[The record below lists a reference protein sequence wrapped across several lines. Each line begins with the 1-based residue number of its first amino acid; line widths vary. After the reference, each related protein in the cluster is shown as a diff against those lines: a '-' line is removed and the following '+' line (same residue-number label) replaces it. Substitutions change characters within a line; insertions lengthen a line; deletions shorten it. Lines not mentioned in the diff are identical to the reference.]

1 MIVTDWLLVLPVL
14 TPLLCALFCFL
25 IREKRR
31 QATLLTFIG
40 SFTTLAITIALA
52 ASIIKLGPKAV
63 SFGQWPAPFGIA
75 FAADLL
81 SIVMLTTMNLV
92 GFIIIIYASADLYA
106 RRSYGFYLVLIQVMM
121 AGVNG
126 ALLTTD
132 IFNLYVWFELMLI
145 ASFGLM
151 ILDASAKSI
160 DGAVKYVVLNLVSTL
175 LFLTAIGLL
184 YGATGTLNMADLHT
198 KIQNIDP
205 VLAKSLAALYLFAFA
220 IKSSLFPVFAWLP
233 ASYHVMSPSIIA
245 LFAGM
250 LTKIGVYV
258 MIRVFTLIFPID
270 LMGYQELLSWIAGLT
285 MLVGVLFAASQ
296 MEIKRILSVHI
307 VSQIGYMI
315 MGLAIYTPLAI
326 AGAIFYIMH
335 NVVVKANLFLI
346 GGVLNKRY
354 GSDCLTKLGGAY
366 IAYPGLAFLF
376 LIAAFSLAGFPP
388 TSGFWGKFTVIG
400 AGLQAE
406 FYWLSGL
413 ALFVSILTL
422 YSMSK
427 IWASAFWAA
436 KPEGIRV
443 KAMKKREIVLYYT
456 PIAMLCLLSL
466 LPALFYENI
475 LNILLQTSAQLKDPT
490 LYIDAI
496 LAEGRRIEL

>member
-1 MIVTDWLLVLPVL
+1 MINEWLLVLPVL
-14 TPLLCALFCFL
+14 VPLLSALFCFL

-31 QATLLTFIG
+31 NATTLTMAG
-40 SFTTLAITIALA
+40 SFSTLMIALA
-52 ASIIKLGPKAV
+52 LTYIVIEVGPQAV
-63 SFGQWPAPFGIA
+63 SLGQWPAPFGIA
-75 FAADLL
+75 FAADIL
-81 SIVMLTTMNLV
+81 SVMLLLTMNLV
-92 GFIIIIYASADLYA
+92 GFLIIIYASADLYA
-106 RRSYGFYLVLIQVMM
+106 KRSYGFYLVLIQIMM

-132 IFNLYVWFELMLI
+132 VFNLYVWFELMLI

-151 ILDASAKSI
+151 VLDANAKSI

-184 YGATGTLNMADLHT
+184 YGATGTLNMADLHA
-198 KIQNIDP
+198 KIQLVEP
-205 VLAKSLAALYLFAFA
+205 SLAQALAALFLFAFA

-233 ASYHVMSPSIIA
+233 ASYHVMASSIVA

-250 LTKIGVYV
+250 LTKVGVYV

-270 LMGYQELLSWIAGLT
+270 LLGYQDLLAWVAGLT
-285 MLVGVLFAASQ
+285 MFVGVLFAASQ

-326 AGAIFYIMH
+326 AGAIFYVMH

-354 GSDCLTKLGGAY
+354 GSDCLSRLGGAY
-366 IAYPGLAFLF
+366 MAYPGLAFMF
-376 LIAAFSLAGFPP
+376 IIAAFSLAGFPP
-388 TSGFWGKFTVIG
+388 SSGFWGKFTVIG
-400 AGLQAE
+400 AGLQSE
-406 FYWLSGL
+406 YYWLSGL

-427 IWASAFWAA
+427 IWAAAFWSPKQEGSRI
-436 KPEGIRV
+436 KPL
-443 KAMKKREIVLYYT
+443 KQREIVLYYT
-456 PIAMLCLLSL
+456 PIAILCVLALM
-466 LPALFYENI
+466 PALFYEDI
-475 LNILLQTSAQLKDPT
+475 LTILLKASDQLKDPT
-490 LYIDAI
+490 LYIDAVM
-496 LAEGRRIEL
+496 AEGRRIEL